1 MAEWKTGVV
10 DLSTAIT
17 TVSTLPVIVKGV
29 YVNTVLSADAC
40 NINNGTSTIFILKAS
55 LAAGSVIDFAGEEG
69 VLFDTNLIIDP
80 DNSASGNI
88 TILYKEKT

>member
-10 DLSTAIT
+10 NLATDST
-17 TVSTLPVIVKGV
+17 TVSTIPVIVKGV
-29 YVNTVLSADAC
+29 YVNTVLSAHAC

-80 DNSASGNI
+80 DNSATGNI
-88 TILYKEKT
+88 TILYKEKS